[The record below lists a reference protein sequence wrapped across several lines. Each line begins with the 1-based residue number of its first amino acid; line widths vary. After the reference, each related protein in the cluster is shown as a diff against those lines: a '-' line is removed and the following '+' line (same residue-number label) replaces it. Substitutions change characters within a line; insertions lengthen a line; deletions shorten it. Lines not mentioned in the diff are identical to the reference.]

1 MRNPFIYSRS
11 FGTLDGQ
18 YMTSQEIFDAAGNTG
33 NMLFLSS
40 VRRLVKHDQAKLG
53 GKLSDEALEGADGIV
68 IPAANWL
75 QDSRDLGGLA
85 KRLEKID
92 LPICIMGLGAQAIEE
107 RKIKLPEGSQRF
119 LKVISERCS
128 SLSVRGDFTAEVVA
142 SHGVK
147 NVTVTGCPSFLWH
160 VDRPAEVARI
170 ISRRAPLRV
179 AVLITPAGD
188 YIQKQ
193 PNLRTHLTRKLLQ
206 FAFDHGAS
214 SIGQTELPLMQ
225 VARSEV
231 GADNP
236 EIAAILEFLF
246 ERPADEAAKYLRKNF
261 HLFANV
267 PEWMTFSANHDLVL
281 GTRLH
286 GVVAGLLS
294 GTPSV
299 LVTHD
304 TRTVEMGRQAGIPTI
319 PAEEIIR
326 GEKIDPDQ
334 IVKQSDFTAFNSR
347 QRTYFKEF
355 KDFLKNND
363 VPNRLADI

>member
-1 MRNPFIYSRS
+1 
-11 FGTLDGQ
+11 
-18 YMTSQEIFDAAGNTG
+18 
-33 NMLFLSS
+33 
-40 VRRLVKHDQAKLG
+40 
-53 GKLSDEALEGADGIV
+53 
-68 IPAANWL
+68 
-75 QDSRDLGGLA
+75 
-85 KRLEKID
+85 
-92 LPICIMGLGAQAIEE
+92 
-107 RKIKLPEGSQRF
+107 
-119 LKVISERCS
+119 
-128 SLSVRGDFTAEVVA
+128 
-142 SHGVK
+142 
-147 NVTVTGCPSFLWH
+147 
-160 VDRPAEVARI
+160 
-170 ISRRAPLRV
+170 
-179 AVLITPAGD
+179 
-188 YIQKQ
+188 
-193 PNLRTHLTRKLLQ
+193 
-206 FAFDHGAS
+206 
-214 SIGQTELPLMQ
+214 MQ